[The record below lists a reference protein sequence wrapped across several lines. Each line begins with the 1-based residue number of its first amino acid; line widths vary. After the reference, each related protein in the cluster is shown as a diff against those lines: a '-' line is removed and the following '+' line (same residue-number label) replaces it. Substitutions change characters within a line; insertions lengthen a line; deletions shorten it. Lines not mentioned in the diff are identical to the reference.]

1 MYFPKREE
9 KILTL
14 PKYKEKSIDNENM
27 DNESVI
33 IEEEEIQEF
42 LTEKKK
48 LKAEI
53 DRKLK
58 PALENI
64 TISQINRFYSIL
76 ESRNFSLDSNY
87 IKSVIDKQ
95 IERKIIDEEKI
106 EDFEKEK
113 NFYKL
118 FKENFL
124 TENFF
129 NDRKRCFILMN
140 LIKSYV
146 KYYIGNQRIEE
157 KREKRKE
164 A

>member
-9 KILTL
+9 KTFTL
-14 PKYKEKSIDNENM
+14 PKYKEKSIDNENI
-27 DNESVI
+27 V
-33 IEEEEIQEF
+33 IEEDKTEQEN
-42 LTEKKK
+42 
-48 LKAEI
+48 LKAEYKVDI
-53 DRKLK
+53 DKKLK

-76 ESRNFSLDSNY
+76 ESRKFSLDSNY

-95 IERKIIDEEKI
+95 IEKRIVDEEKS

-129 NDRKRCFILMN
+129 NDRKKGSIGRKVWIFQLFIIN
-140 LIKSYV
+140 I
-146 KYYIGNQRIEE
+146 
-157 KREKRKE
+157 
-164 A
+164 

>member
-9 KILTL
+9 KIFTL
-14 PKYKEKSIDNENM
+14 PKYKEKSIDNENI
-27 DNESVI
+27 V

-53 DRKLK
+53 DKKLK

-95 IERKIIDEEKI
+95 IERKVIDEKKI

-146 KYYIGNQRIEE
+146 KYYLGNQRIKE

>member
-1 MYFPKREE
+1 MYFPKKEE
-9 KILTL
+9 KTFTL
-14 PKYKEKSIDNENM
+14 PKYKEKSIDNENI
-27 DNESVI
+27 V
-33 IEEEEIQEF
+33 IEEDKTEQEN
-42 LTEKKK
+42 
-48 LKAEI
+48 LKAEYKVDI
-53 DRKLK
+53 DKKLK

-76 ESRNFSLDSNY
+76 ESRKFSLDSNY

-95 IERKIIDEEKI
+95 IEKRIVDEEKS

-129 NDRKRCFILMN
+129 NDRKKCFILMN

-146 KYYIGNQRIEE
+146 KYYLGNQRIKE

>member
-9 KILTL
+9 KTFIL
-14 PKYKEKSIDNENM
+14 PKYKEKSIDNENI
-27 DNESVI
+27 V
-33 IEEEEIQEF
+33 IEEDKTEQEN
-42 LTEKKK
+42 
-48 LKAEI
+48 LKAKYKVEI
-53 DRKLK
+53 DKKLK

-76 ESRNFSLDSNY
+76 ESRKFSLDSNY
-87 IKSVIDKQ
+87 IKSVINKQ
-95 IERKIIDEEKI
+95 IEKRIVDEERS

-124 TENFF
+124 TEDFF
-129 NDRKRCFILMN
+129 NDRKKIFILMN

-146 KYYIGNQRIEE
+146 KYYLGNQRIKE